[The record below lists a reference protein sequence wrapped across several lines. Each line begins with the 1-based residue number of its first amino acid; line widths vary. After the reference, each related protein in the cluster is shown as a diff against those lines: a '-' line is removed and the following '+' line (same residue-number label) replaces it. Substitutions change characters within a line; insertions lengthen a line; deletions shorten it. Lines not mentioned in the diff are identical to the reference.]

1 MRLPRPQRH
10 GDNRSLTSATS
21 MATKTKSPIARAKVR
36 LRQGT
41 DRERALYV
49 AMRKATTP
57 RQTIARSRAA
67 RPDGVLGIEIPRD
80 RGVAIF
86 PPGRFPEAQEG
97 AQVAQERLVGTD
109 VGSISRRK
117 GAKQFMLPIIDQSEL
132 TRESPFMRI
141 SLREDVLAAVAAYLG
156 TAPLLTSINIYYSQS
171 SDRGEFISSQLFH
184 CDGDDTTQV
193 KLFVLCNDV
202 TQESGPLMVMPAADS
217 ERLRSEIGYRYKDRV
232 TDEEAERVLGDPRLE
247 AVEGPAGTVCLVDTS
262 RCFHYGSR
270 VEKEAPPRLA
280 AMIQYLT
287 PHSFMLPR
295 NATAQAPFKGL
306 VRSDDSERVRL
317 ALGA

>member
-1 MRLPRPQRH
+1 
-10 GDNRSLTSATS
+10 
-21 MATKTKSPIARAKVR
+21 MATKTRSPIARAKVR

-41 DRERALYV
+41 DRDRALYV

-57 RQTIARSRAA
+57 RQTLVRSRAA
-67 RPDGVLGIEIPRD
+67 REEASTNIEIPAD
-80 RGVAIF
+80 SGFLTF
-86 PPGRFPEAQEG
+86 PPDRFPEAKQC
-97 AQVAQERLVGTD
+97 AAIAQERLASID
-109 VGSISRRK
+109 VDSISRRK

-132 TRESPFMRI
+132 TRESPFMQI
-141 SLREDVLAAVAAYLG
+141 SLREDILTAVASYLG

-202 TQESGPLMVMPAADS
+202 TSESGPLMVLPASES
-217 ERLRSEIGYRYKDRV
+217 ERLRREIGYRYKDRV
-232 TDEEAERVLGDPRLE
+232 ADEEAKEVLGDPSLE

-270 VEKEAPPRLA
+270 VE
-280 AMIQYLT
+280 
-287 PHSFMLPR
+287 
-295 NATAQAPFKGL
+295 
-306 VRSDDSERVRL
+306 SERASPAGRDDPVPHA
-317 ALGA
+317 ALVHAAARRPGQGSVQGARPAR

>member
-1 MRLPRPQRH
+1 
-10 GDNRSLTSATS
+10 
-21 MATKTKSPIARAKVR
+21 MATKTKSPIARAKLR

-41 DRERALYV
+41 DRDRALYV

-57 RQTIARSRAA
+57 RQTLVRSRAA
-67 RPDGVLGIEIPRD
+67 KDDASPGIEIRQD
-80 RGVAIF
+80 TGFAIF
-86 PPGRFPEAQEG
+86 PPGHFAEAGEC
-97 AQVAQERLVGTD
+97 ARLAQERLASTD

-141 SLREDVLAAVAAYLG
+141 ALREDVLAAVAGYLG
-156 TAPLLTSINIYYSQS
+156 TAPLLSSINIYYSQS

-202 TQESGPLMVMPAADS
+202 TRESGPLKVLPATES
-217 ERLRSEIGYRYKDRV
+217 ERLRREIGYRYKDRV
-232 TDEEAERVLGDPRLE
+232 SDDEATRVLGAPNLE

-270 VEKEAPPRLA
+270 VEAEAPPRLA

-295 NATAQAPFKGL
+295 DVSAKAPFKGL
-306 VRSDDSERVRL
+306 ARPDDGERVRL